1 MNIGLS
7 GAYRIQSVRSYA
19 LSSAEEGTSS
29 TRFEF
34 EALSCILVGLG
45 NVVDTDPISSAH
57 IGVKVNNT
65 YR

>member
-7 GAYRIQSVRSYA
+7 GAYRIQSVRSYVLA
-19 LSSAEEGTSS
+19 SAEEATSS

-34 EALSCILVGLG
+34 EAFSCILVGLG
-45 NVVDTDPISSAH
+45 NVVDTDPILSAH
-57 IGVKVNNT
+57 VGVKVSNT